1 VPCERVPP
9 YDIFKIFTKCGSRTN
24 DYRGSFYRLGMAK
37 ALTGSFYL
45 TETVLLAPASAD
57 GTRATGSIDLSSY
70 VDVASSQCVAI
81 DQVDYIVQNGSL
93 FDQYA
98 ANMVATDGSIGIQLT
113 DLNPG
118 GQYVRADSQSL
129 VASGSWN
136 IDQGNNVVTRGID
149 LYPDNF
155 GPGALSEM
163 FLVVNDTLH
172 VVGGW
177 DGLGATGTAT
187 LYLTLRCRA
196 RIIKIGS
203 KEWMAIAIQS
213 VAAD

>member
-1 VPCERVPP
+1 M
-9 YDIFKIFTKCGSRTN
+9 T
-24 DYRGSFYRLGMAK
+24 MAK

-45 TETVLLAPASAD
+45 TETVLLTAASAD
-57 GTRATGSIDLSSY
+57 GTRSTGSIDLSSY

-81 DQVDYIVQNGSL
+81 DQVDFIVQNGAG

-98 ANMVATDGSIGIQLT
+98 ANMVAGDGSLGIQLT

-118 GQYVRADSQSL
+118 GIYVRADSQSL

-177 DGLGATGTAT
+177 DGAAATGGAT
-187 LYLTLRCRA
+187 LYLTLRARA